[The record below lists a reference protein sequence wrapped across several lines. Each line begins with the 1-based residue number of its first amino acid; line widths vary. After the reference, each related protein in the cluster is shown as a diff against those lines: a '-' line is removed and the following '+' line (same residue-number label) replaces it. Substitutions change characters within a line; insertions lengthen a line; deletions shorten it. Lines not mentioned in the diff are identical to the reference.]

1 LEERQA
7 PENRKTAMLI
17 VAPLGRD
24 VNGYLK
30 SYGEKCPNVE
40 VLCPSCGSPLKR
52 KHGKFLRGVVY
63 KKKLVFI
70 PIYRRRCSACRKTA
84 SLIPAFLRHHSQ
96 IPQLLRESASKL
108 HVCLRRPVS
117 EVSRRLSSVIP
128 GGISERTV
136 IRWASEAERKAK
148 DILPKLLRTVQILCP
163 SLSAVSLLRGHPVED
178 IFRLIKAA
186 ATALPGLRG
195 LGAFASAS
203 LLLGVVV

>member
-1 LEERQA
+1 MEERQA
-7 PENRKTAMLI
+7 PEDRKTAMLI

-24 VNGYLK
+24 VNGYIE
-30 SYGEKCPNVE
+30 SYGEKSPDVE
-40 VLCPSCGSPLKR
+40 VLCPSCGAPLKR
-52 KHGKFLRGVVY
+52 KHGKFLRGVAY
-63 KKKLVFI
+63 RKELVFI

-84 SLIPAFLRHHSQ
+84 SLIPAFLRCHSQ

-108 HVCLRRPVS
+108 HVVFGQSVS
-117 EVSRRLSSVIP
+117 EVSRRLSSAIP

-136 IRWASEAERKAK
+136 VRWASEAGRKAQEV
-148 DILPKLLRTVQILCP
+148 LPKLLRAVQMLCP
-163 SLSAVSLLRGHPVED
+163 SLSAVSLVRDRPVED
-178 IFRLIKAA
+178 VFRLMKAA